1 MNYVCRYVCNA
12 DALIPIKDLYQSTFE
27 RTRGAIV
34 RDPKMNEFASPNSGI
49 CHGIKSWNFNLT
61 SVSNGIRVR
70 HHNVNTRVQYN
81 NKPKKA
87 KSIVCF
93 CSPK

>member
-1 MNYVCRYVCNA
+1 MNHVCRYVCNA
-12 DALIPIKDLYQSTFE
+12 DALIATRDLYQSTFE

-49 CHGIKSWNFNLT
+49 CHGIH
-61 SVSNGIRVR
+61 VR